1 MKKVLFLLTMTISI
15 FSFGQFKLTSNNFVS
30 TENPDKNYI
39 VIEFPDQNKSDLFK
53 KAKIYFTSKYKY
65 LKGDGYNEVE
75 PDQIV
80 VNIQGNE
87 EKTIIIDFVG
97 ANVWKASN
105 RYEVNFKD
113 GKVMIKPSFSELDN
127 TMRDAKVSLDRLFD
141 KKGNPKKSKA
151 VELAENE
158 ANSFVNKFID
168 GMKQKNEDW

>member
-1 MKKVLFLLTMTISI
+1 MKKALLLLTVS
-15 FSFGQFKLTSNNFVS
+15 FSVFCFGQFKLTSNNFTS

-39 VIEFPDQNKSDLFK
+39 VVDFPNQSKSELFK
-53 KAKIYFTSKYKY
+53 NAKIYFTSKYKY

-80 VNIQGNE
+80 VNILGSE
-87 EKTIIIDFVG
+87 EKTIIIDLAG

-113 GKVMIKPSFSELDN
+113 GKIMIKPSFSELDN
-127 TMRDAKVSLDRLFD
+127 TMRNAKVSLDRLFD
-141 KKGNPKKSKA
+141 KNGNPKKAKA
-151 VELAENE
+151 IELAENE
-158 ANSFVNKFID
+158 ANSFVNKFIE